1 MATEKRIT
9 SLGDTRVTTL
19 GNTRVVL
26 EGGRAIE
33 EALAD
38 AFTAPLVF
46 PFGAVEML
54 FDSSPLRLWTGVGN
68 LTLNTQTFLGA
79 GTLLA
84 MSLVEETT
92 QLKAAGMDITLS
104 GQASGLISLALQ
116 EKYSGRT
123 VRAYMGGLNTGTGA
137 LIGGQQLFVGYADQ
151 MIIEQD
157 SEDIEEGGGTTI
169 VLHCDHEFT
178 RLEGKRE
185 PRYTSESQRGRYDGD
200 TFFDYVA
207 WLQDREIIWR
217 SG

>member
-1 MATEKRIT
+1 MAKETRIT

-38 AFTAPLVF
+38 AVTAPLVF
-46 PFGAVEML
+46 PFAAIDLM
-54 FDSSPLRLWTGVGN
+54 FDTAPLYLWTGVGP
-68 LTLNTQTFLGA
+68 LSLNDETYLGA

-84 MSLVEETT
+84 LSLVEETT

-104 GQASGLISLALQ
+104 GQAAGLISLALQ

-123 VRAYMGGLNTGTGA
+123 VRAYFGALNTQTQA
-137 LIGGQQLFVGYADQ
+137 VIGGQQLFVGFMDQ
-151 MIIEQD
+151 MVIEQD
-157 SEDIEEGGGTTI
+157 EEDIAEGGGTTI
-169 VLHCDHEFT
+169 VLHADHEFT
-178 RLEGKRE
+178 RLETRRE
-185 PRYTSESQRGRYDGD
+185 PRYTSESQRGRYAGD
-200 TFFDYVA
+200 TFFDYVT
-207 WLQDREIIWR
+207 WLQDREILWK